1 MTHIANLAY
10 NAVISYIVVNIL
22 KIYPL
27 IYDMI
32 NGIKFLCYNDQC
44 INVHLKNIKN
54 SPYNGYPMQLIVQ
67 FNLHYSYCTVQFLIV
82 FTRVDNFNDY
92 VSLEF

>member
-1 MTHIANLAY
+1 ME
-10 NAVISYIVVNIL
+10 VILDCKHMIYHLHRPI
-22 KIYPL
+22 KIYKEWYIL
-27 IYDMI
+27 IFEI
-32 NGIKFLCYNDQC
+32 HF
-44 INVHLKNIKN
+44 KNENKS